1 MDDLKIN
8 TDVTGAKEELEDD
21 KTFISEK
28 DSGVLKP
35 KDCQTSFQKNSSLT
49 LSEESLEDPSEK
61 PLSGGQSALFIP
73 AGTPAVPSENFTLP
87 TGAVVNGP
95 VSRSSSTKTSSMN
108 EGSVSLTTGQ
118 PTDQL
123 TTESCSTLKAAADH
137 QLSTPQKASQHQVL
151 FLLSDVAHTKNP
163 THSIKKVPTSALVG
177 CDVQNSLGNSMKS
190 ESTLLS
196 QAEVGQGDDTV
207 VRDDCV
213 NAVAVISSGTDEF
226 RSENDT
232 NWDPQKEFIQFLMT
246 SEETVD
252 KPPARS
258 KVVGLDKKRKRKMD
272 VSKITRY
279 TEDCFSD
286 SGCAPGKSKVLQVDF
301 LGQSKEIQT
310 VDSQNYT
317 LSKVKPESADGDLES
332 ADSFQHLVYNSDKC
346 GKDNSPVHTRTLI
359 SNTLKKKC
367 EESDSES
374 PVTFSTE
381 EPSFYPCTKCN
392 VNFREKKHLHR
403 HMMYHLDGNSHF
415 RHLNVPRP
423 YACRECGRTFR
434 DRNSLLKHMIIHQ
447 ERRQKLMEEIR
458 ELKELQDE
466 GRSARLQCP
475 QCVFGT
481 NCPKT
486 FVQHAKTHEKDKR
499 YYCCEECNFMAVTES
514 ELECHRGTAH
524 GAAVKCPV
532 VTSEVTQ
539 RKTQKKTSMK
549 DSVIGS
555 SKKPA
560 TYLCKMCPFTTSG
573 RSILKKHMEYLH
585 SPSCGDSFGSPL
597 GLDKRKSDSLEE
609 PVDVES
615 TKSLAKQQS
624 STFPKNSAL
633 KQDAKRTFGS
643 SSQSSN
649 FSKFQKRPHRIQKAR
664 KSIAQS
670 GVNTCNQNKS
680 PNKNVTV
687 KSSTDQNPK
696 YFHQA
701 PREKPNA
708 KADGYLYSHKYD
720 HYRTIRKS
728 GESYPLP
735 FKKEVNSLNSLHLF
749 SSSNSHNN
757 FISDPHNSDTKR
769 PENEKDYKRIAVKRV
784 IKASQ
789 KESSGAED
797 LDSYPDFLHKMT
809 VVVLQKLHS
818 DKKDSYETE
827 DDSSW
832 DNVELGDYTTQAME
846 EEAYSDLSQEH
857 VNLLPLFKSKM
868 EGQGP
873 GDSAALSYDQNDGF
887 YFEYYEDGGTN
898 SFLQDMHDPQHLENA
913 EMPLSK
919 HSSVFHWTD
928 LSLEKKSCPYCP
940 ATFETG
946 VGLSNHVRG
955 HLHRA
960 GLSYEARHVVSPEQ
974 IATSDKMQHFKRTG
988 TGTPVKR
995 VRKAIEKSETTS
1007 EHTCQLCGGWFDTK
1021 IGLSNHVRG
1030 HLKRLGKTKWDAHK
1044 SPICVLNEMMQN
1056 EEKYEKILKALNSRR
1071 IIPRPFV
1078 AQKLSSGDDFLS
1090 HSVLPLD
1097 EYHNGLK
1104 TEALSVSA
1112 SEEEGLNFLSECDET
1127 KPELPSGKKSQ
1138 SLTLIELLKSR
1149 RLGEERNS
1157 AISPHKIH
1165 NQTARK
1171 RFVQKCVLPLNE
1183 DSPLN
1188 YQPQKVD
1195 LTMHSGMPVKLTCVH
1210 CNTTFT
1216 SAVSL
1221 SNHLRA
1227 CARRKS
1233 AGLLTGTAIDCKQ
1246 KKSRSRSGSKK
1257 KMLTLPHGAD
1267 EVYILRCRFCGL
1279 VFRGPLSVQEDWIK
1293 HLQRHIVNA
1302 NLPRTGAGMVE
1313 VTSLLK
1319 KPASIT
1325 ETSFSLLMAEAAS

>member
-1 MDDLKIN
+1 MRLFLHQDVNKPKFRLNVLNDLANNMDDLKIN
-8 TDVTGAKEELEDD
+8 TDVTGAKEELQDD
-21 KTFISEK
+21 NNFISEK
-28 DSGVLKP
+28 DSGVHKP

-49 LSEESLEDPSEK
+49 LSEELSEDQSEK
-61 PLSGGQSALFIP
+61 TLSGGQSALCIP
-73 AGTPAVPSENFTLP
+73 ARTPMENYTLP

-95 VSRSSSTKTSSMN
+95 VSRSSTKTSNMN

-118 PTDQL
+118 PADQL
-123 TTESCSTLKAAADH
+123 TTESCTTLKAAADH

-151 FLLSDVAHTKNP
+151 FLLSDVAHTKNKNP

-177 CDVQNSLGNSMKS
+177 CDVQNSVGSSMKS

-196 QAEVGQGDDTV
+196 QAEVGQGDDSAV

-213 NAVAVISSGTDEF
+213 STLAVLSSGTDEF

-246 SEETVD
+246 NEETVG
-252 KPPARS
+252 KPPAHS
-258 KVVGLDKKRKRKMD
+258 KVVGLEKKRKRKMD

-286 SGCAPGKSKVLQVDF
+286 SGRAPGKSKILQVDF
-301 LGQSKEIQT
+301 LGQNEEIQAI
-310 VDSQNYT
+310 DSENYT
-317 LSKVKPESADGDLES
+317 LSKVKPESADGHLES
-332 ADSFQHLVYNSDKC
+332 VDTFQHLVYNSDKC
-346 GKDNSPVHTRTLI
+346 GEDNSPVHTRTLI

-367 EESDSES
+367 EESDPES
-374 PVTFSTE
+374 PVALSTE

-499 YYCCEECNFMAVTES
+499 YYCCEECNFMAVTEN
-514 ELECHRGTAH
+514 ELECHRGIAH

-539 RKTQKKTSMK
+539 RKTQKKTSVK
-549 DSVIGS
+549 DSIIGS

-560 TYLCKMCPFTTSG
+560 TYLCKMCPFTTSA

-585 SPSCGDSFGSPL
+585 SSSCVDSFGNPL

-609 PVDVES
+609 SVDVDS

-633 KQDAKRTFGS
+633 KQDAKRTLGS

-649 FSKFQKRPHRIQKAR
+649 FSKFHKRPHRIQKAR
-664 KSIAQS
+664 KSIAQ
-670 GVNTCNQNKS
+670 QNKS
-680 PNKNVTV
+680 PHKNVMV
-687 KSSTDQNPK
+687 KSRTDQKPK

-701 PREKPNA
+701 PREKPTA
-708 KADGYLYSHKYD
+708 KADSSYLYRHKYD
-720 HYRTIRKS
+720 NYRTIRKS
-728 GESYPLP
+728 GD
-735 FKKEVNSLNSLHLF
+735 SLNSLHLF

-757 FISDPHNSDTKR
+757 FISDPHNPDTKR
-769 PENEKDYKRIAVKRV
+769 PENEKDHKRVAVKRV
-784 IKASQ
+784 GKASK
-789 KESSGAED
+789 KESSGGED

-846 EEAYSDLSQEH
+846 EETYSDLSQEH
-857 VNLLPLFKSKM
+857 VNILPLFKSKM

-898 SFLQDMHDPQHLENA
+898 SFLQDIHDPQHLENA
-913 EMPLSK
+913 DTPLSK

-1090 HSVLPLD
+1090 HNVLPLD

-1127 KPELPSGKKSQ
+1127 KPELPSGKKNQ

-1149 RLGEERNS
+1149 RLGEERNC

-1183 DSPLN
+1183 DSPLI
-1188 YQPQKVD
+1188 YQPQKMD
-1195 LTMHSGMPVKLTCVH
+1195 LTMHS
-1210 CNTTFT
+1210 
-1216 SAVSL
+1216 
-1221 SNHLRA
+1221 
-1227 CARRKS
+1227 
-1233 AGLLTGTAIDCKQ
+1233 AIDCKQ